1 MNDFINNLTKFQ
13 KIVTAIL
20 GLIVI
25 FGAVAGFGWN
35 AKSVF
40 TEANDVPTRL
50 NTIDTTITVGF
61 AAITESINTIVST
74 LKNHDRQLE
83 LQKGAMC
90 DNAALPAEP
99 GERFA
104 RQLYCARLDEIR

>member
-13 KIVTAIL
+13 KIVG
-20 GLIVI
+20 GLSTLLVLVVFLIT
-25 FGAVAGFGWN
+25 FGWN
-35 AKSVF
+35 ANGVF
-40 TEANDVPTRL
+40 GETIDVPSRL
-50 NTIDTTITVGF
+50 NTIDTTITIGF
-61 AAITESINTIVST
+61 AAITESIDTIVST